1 MYQKI
6 NFQKIA
12 QRSFGHAR
20 FWEDRLFPL
29 PKKQLCC
36 FESCQE
42 PDCKDAQTDN
52 SHFGMIILPEF
63 RIDANC
69 NGCANA
75 QGEEKNVKER
85 FDIAHVGVIAY
96 LISN

>member
-1 MYQKI
+1 
-6 NFQKIA
+6 
-12 QRSFGHAR
+12 
-20 FWEDRLFPL
+20 
-29 PKKQLCC
+29 
-36 FESCQE
+36 
-42 PDCKDAQTDN
+42 
-52 SHFGMIILPEF
+52 MIILPEF

-96 LISN
+96 LISNVNTVKPLKYV